1 MLISQV
7 SFAISL
13 VAHVIIHMF
22 SCLSCTDLVVDLS
35 KKMLSR
41 RSRMSRVLNQQ
52 LLLCQG
58 NDKDEEFDESEEEYD
73 TDEDDEE
80 ADIGADEEDE
90 EAGIYTEEAGLDTD
104 EENEEP
110 VDIET
115 VEDETT
121 DDEELW

>member
-13 VAHVIIHMF
+13 VAHVIIYMF

-35 KKMLSR
+35 NKILSR
-41 RSRMSRVLNQQ
+41 RSRMSHVLNQQ

-58 NDKDEEFDESEEEYD
+58 NDKDEESDESEEEYD

-80 ADIGADEEDE
+80 EDIEELV
-90 EAGIYTEEAGLDTD
+90 G
-104 EENEEP
+104 
-110 VDIET
+110 IET
-115 VEDETT
+115 VEDDTT
-121 DDEELW
+121 DEEDVW

>member
-13 VAHVIIHMF
+13 VAHVIIYMF

-35 KKMLSR
+35 NKILSR
-41 RSRMSRVLNQQ
+41 RSRMSHVLNQQ

-58 NDKDEEFDESEEEYD
+58 NDKDEESDESEEEYD

-80 ADIGADEEDE
+80 EDIDTDIEDE
-90 EAGIYTEEAGLDTD
+90 EASIDTD
-104 EENEEP
+104 IEDEEL
-110 VDIET
+110 VGIET
-115 VEDETT
+115 VEDDTT
-121 DDEELW
+121 DEEDVW